1 MTKLL
6 HYKTKSLTLLEV
18 NMKIDNLTALFWYA
32 YFIAEVVV
40 VCVPLVY
47 FGALFTNFSHGLGFT
62 LPEA

>member
-1 MTKLL
+1 
-6 HYKTKSLTLLEV
+6 
-18 NMKIDNLTALFWYA
+18 MKIDNLTALFWYA